1 MQSPEV
7 IYIPPIRDNILYAIV
22 DKPKIIGAYFK
33 GIIDRLK
40 AERTNMDRIIISV
53 KL

>member
-7 IYIPPIRDNILYAIV
+7 VYIPPIKDNILYAVV
-22 DKPKIIGAYFK
+22 DKPKIIFK

-40 AERTNMDRIIISV
+40 AERTNIERIIISV
-53 KL
+53 KLIMM